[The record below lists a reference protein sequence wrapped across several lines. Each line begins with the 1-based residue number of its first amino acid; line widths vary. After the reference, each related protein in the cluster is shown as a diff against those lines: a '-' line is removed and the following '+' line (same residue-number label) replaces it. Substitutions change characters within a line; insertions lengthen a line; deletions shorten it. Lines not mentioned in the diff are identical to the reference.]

1 MELEGQKFP
10 SETISL
16 PSHGILY
23 PTDSPLSNGTV
34 EIKYMT
40 AREEDILTSQNLI
53 KQGVVIDKLL
63 QSLVVTPINYE
74 DLLVGDKNAIMVAAR
89 ILGYGK
95 DYTVTIDCP
104 ECKYKNEVLIDL
116 TALEDKKVDMSNW
129 QKGINEFTTVLPI
142 SKAEITYKL
151 LTHKDER
158 AIENELKGLKK
169 ISMKTGIDSEITT
182 RLKNT
187 IIAVNGDRSQKVIRE
202 FVDNMLA
209 RDSYELRDV
218 IRQNTPDVDM
228 EILFTCKSCGYE
240 ELMSMP
246 IEVGFFWPQR
256 RK

>member
-1 MELEGQKFP
+1 MELEKQKFP

-16 PSHGILY
+16 PSKGMLY
-23 PTDSPLSNGTV
+23 PIDSPLSNGTI

-53 KQGVVIDKLL
+53 KQGVVIDRLL
-63 QSLVVTPINYE
+63 QSLIVTPINYE

-89 ILGYGK
+89 VLGYGK
-95 DYTVTIDCP
+95 DYNITIDCP
-104 ECKYKNEVLIDL
+104 DCKFKNDVLVDL
-116 TALEDKKVDMSNW
+116 TSLEDKKVDMSNW
-129 QKGINEFTTVLPI
+129 QKGVNEFLFTLPA
-142 SKAEITYKL
+142 SKVDITYKL

-169 ISMKTGIDSEITT
+169 ISMKSGVDSEITT

-187 IIAVNGDRSQKVIRE
+187 IIAVNGDRNPKVIRE
-202 FVDNMLA
+202 FVDSMLA
-209 RDSYELRDV
+209 IDSRELREH
-218 IRQNTPDVDM
+218 IRENTPDVDM
-228 EILFTCKSCGYE
+228 EILFTCKSCAYE